1 MDRIYLRIQNTP
13 NLTSKF
19 EVHSEGWEIIVQIYL
34 VENERTRPPTDE
46 RTITAPPLALHF
58 GAANEEAEAR
68 FLATPRRKHAA
79 AEAEAKCLQRR
90 TWSSLQR
97 LSDFRLI

>member
-1 MDRIYLRIQNTP
+1 MKERGLRR
-13 NLTSKF
+13 TSGR
-19 EVHSEGWEIIVQIYL
+19 SP
-34 VENERTRPPTDE
+34 R
-46 RTITAPPLALHF
+46 APLALHF

-90 TWSSLQR
+90 P
-97 LSDFRLI
+97 